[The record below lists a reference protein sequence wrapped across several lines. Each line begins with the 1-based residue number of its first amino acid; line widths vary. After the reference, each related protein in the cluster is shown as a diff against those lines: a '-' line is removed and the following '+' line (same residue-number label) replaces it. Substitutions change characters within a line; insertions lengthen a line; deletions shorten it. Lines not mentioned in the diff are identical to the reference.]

1 MNRRTFVRL
10 LGCSAPAAL
19 LLSGCRGKQ
28 YAHILEDDDENM
40 VGSHGAGAA
49 TYDPIVAEAVEKVL
63 SREAAGFQQVAFNDN
78 AVQPKRVCFV
88 GIENA
93 SAEEIGD
100 FREQLFE
107 IIDEKITNSS
117 LFVTLS
123 RRYVDSGL
131 REAGLHMTQ
140 LFQKDA
146 QRHFQGVM
154 ESQGQPFD
162 YLLFAKITSG
172 TTRSND
178 DYQRDYLLTLELV
191 NIHSGVQ
198 SKSSAKL
205 RKGYHRTALGRAKH
219 Y

>member
-40 VGSHGAGAA
+40 VGSHAAGAA
-49 TYDPIVAEAVEKVL
+49 VYDPIVAEAVEKVL
-63 SREAAGFQQVAFNDN
+63 AREQAGFQQIAFNDN
-78 AVQPKRVCFV
+78 AVQPKRICFV

-100 FREQLFE
+100 FREQLYE
-107 IIDEKITNSS
+107 IIDEKVTNSG

-140 LFQKDA
+140 LFQPDA
-146 QRHFQGVM
+146 QRHFTAVM
-154 ESQGQPFD
+154 EQQGQPFD
-162 YLLFAKITSG
+162 YLLFAKITTG

-178 DYQRDYLLTLELV
+178 DYQRDYLLTLELI
-191 NIHSGVQ
+191 NIHNGIQ

-205 RKGYHRTALGRAKH
+205 RKGYHQSPLGRVNH